1 MLIDTTL
8 FANPEIVR
16 GLSDGT
22 LSRFG
27 GVIRESATG
36 HIVKHLAESP
46 SMTNQM
52 LNGLQGT
59 ASSVLGMSQIAA
71 GASILN
77 LGVSIAGFLYMNH
90 KLNQLR
96 NSITYLQA
104 SVDEGFNRIDNRLEV
119 LSHQLGY
126 IQLIV
131 QYNRQEQQV
140 LSESVSQL
148 HRAVL
153 IQEIAN
159 LQAELHDLNRFPDS
173 SPKDALKA
181 TAKSRIFLSDQ
192 ALQVEPR
199 LDPRSLMISDVAI
212 QGWAASTATE
222 VYILLDNGLIQ
233 DAKQVIDNEVPRFR
247 DAANRWANALLQ
259 DEHPELSTAY
269 RFADTKFKN
278 DILPERVARIA
289 RISTSDNSLSTEQV
303 ISKKKDVEVEFNMS
317 YASHQYDESWKTCQI
332 GVSEYLD
339 SLSELADRLE
349 SVQAFTNLCEEKNVE
364 SSRELLP
371 PQDARPEIYII

>member
-140 LSESVSQL
+140 LSESVSEL

-159 LQAELHDLNRFPDS
+159 LQAALQDLSRFPDS
-173 SPKDALKA
+173 SPRDALKA
-181 TAKSRIFLSDQ
+181 T
-192 ALQVEPR
+192 
-199 LDPRSLMISDVAI
+199 
-212 QGWAASTATE
+212 
-222 VYILLDNGLIQ
+222 
-233 DAKQVIDNEVPRFR
+233 
-247 DAANRWANALLQ
+247 
-259 DEHPELSTAY
+259 
-269 RFADTKFKN
+269 
-278 DILPERVARIA
+278 
-289 RISTSDNSLSTEQV
+289 
-303 ISKKKDVEVEFNMS
+303 
-317 YASHQYDESWKTCQI
+317 
-332 GVSEYLD
+332 
-339 SLSELADRLE
+339 
-349 SVQAFTNLCEEKNVE
+349 
-364 SSRELLP
+364 
-371 PQDARPEIYII
+371 